1 MKTDFEYISVMLL
14 KDRIYQLRNRY
25 NLEKRKVEA
34 LRSEGLG
41 NARSSWPLFGNLT
54 FLDGHIRPR
63 KSYKSMMRRQ
73 SHDQPNHERRHR
85 RDSNSNEPK
94 QYGNASALQQM
105 VQIKYEDGT
114 NDDSDVVL
122 YQNGYDT

>member
-1 MKTDFEYISVMLL
+1 MLL

-34 LRSEGLG
+34 LRAEGLG
-41 NARSSWPLFGNLT
+41 SARSSWPLFGNLT

-63 KSYKSMMRRQ
+63 KSYKSMMRRT
-73 SHDQPNHERRHR
+73 SHDQPHHERRSMHR
-85 RDSNSNEPK
+85 RDSGLDDPK
-94 QYGNASALQQM
+94 THYVSPTALQQM